1 MDEEKEDE
9 IKAFASL
16 LCSVVV
22 MHDGVLHKIEVK
34 ICCPHDVILKL

>member
-1 MDEEKEDE
+1 MDEEKYDE
-9 IKAFASL
+9 KKTFASL

-22 MHDGVLHKIEVK
+22 MHDVVLPKIGVN